1 MSHDQNPAGRGRM
14 DRRRFLTTAALGGA
28 TIVGATALGGID
40 ADAAFAAPMP
50 SLDPAISKSAF
61 AEGRITAINGT
72 VLEVAGS
79 YGDQH
84 LIQLTN
90 ATSVWKLRPT
100 TAAEI
105 KVGDGLYARGVD
117 MPDGTIA
124 ADAVWVNIVNLFC
137 EIQGIAKD
145 RLHLTHGNNHAV
157 VGRIVTETTTA
168 SYLGGAL
175 TSDLSR
181 VRIGQSAQILGAWRP
196 EDDTVDIARV
206 TVGH

>member
-1 MSHDQNPAGRGRM
+1 MSHDQNPAGRSRM

-145 RLHLTHGNNHAV
+145 RLHLTHGNSHAV

-181 VRIGQSAQILGAWRP
+181 VRIGQSAQVLGAWRP
-196 EDDTVDIARV
+196 EDDTIDIARV